1 VISAV
6 MPAGDAANPGGETLP
21 SEAITLYA
29 PDVPDGVEIQL
40 TWNTMYGA
48 DSATPAAEYRI
59 YRTVHENAGAGELR
73 LLAVIP
79 GTAALTHSFTD
90 TNPLLFEYETVSL
103 LAVGQLGQWHF
114 IEHLNTPRASFGF
127 VEVSDFSASGQDLGC
142 TPYWY
147 VLGGITDV
155 TTESAT
161 YEVIDISGS
170 LLGTPVEFAATGD
183 LPARREHSLWVASE
197 GNSTETTLS
206 TCEFYL
212 YSGSGA
218 SGPLA
223 TPATVNTVR
232 VAKFA
237 AGALGQL
244 GAFGQAMQSGSLVNY
259 RGYGA
264 FWSGDRAYN
273 MGGWQAGVVVNN
285 VMDGRW
291 TSITEPKIQNMTSSG
306 QNLNQARALY
316 GFTRVGNVVYLV
328 GGVNNLGVVLTSSE
342 YNVR

>member
-1 VISAV
+1 
-6 MPAGDAANPGGETLP
+6 M
-21 SEAITLYA
+21 
-29 PDVPDGVEIQL
+29 
-40 TWNTMYGA
+40 
-48 DSATPAAEYRI
+48 
-59 YRTVHENAGAGELR
+59 
-73 LLAVIP
+73 
-79 GTAALTHSFTD
+79 
-90 TNPLLFEYETVSL
+90 
-103 LAVGQLGQWHF
+103 GQLGQWHLYD
-114 IEHLNTPRASFGF
+114 HLATPRASYGF
-127 VEVSDFSASGQDLGC
+127 VEVSDYSADGQEVGC

-147 VLGGITDV
+147 VLGGITGT

-161 YEVIDISGS
+161 YEVIDISGD
-170 LLGTPVEFAATGD
+170 LPHAPVQFTPAGD
-183 LPARREHSLWVASE
+183 LPARRDHSLWVASE
-197 GNSTETTLS
+197 GNSTETTLN

-218 SGPLA
+218 SGSLA
-223 TPATVNTVR
+223 SPTIVNTVR
-232 VAKFA
+232 VAKYA
-237 AGALGQL
+237 AGAGGQL
-244 GAFGQAMQSGSLVNY
+244 GSFGQAMQSGSLVNY

-291 TSITEPKIQNMTSSG
+291 TAITEPKIQNMTSSG

-328 GGVNNLGVVLTSSE
+328 GGVNPSGVVLTSSE